1 MTVIGNYMMF
11 NLFVLFFP
19 FFFRDWAV
27 LYFILMTVIG
37 NYMMFNLFVAIII
50 TGFSE
55 NKAAILKEE
64 KVLLN

>member
-1 MTVIGNYMMF
+1 M
-11 NLFVLFFP
+11 
-19 FFFRDWAV
+19 

-64 KVLLN
+64 KVLLNLWY